1 MKFHSLRKVM
11 NDHSIKGIGDSMTH
25 WANYISN
32 VRREDILNE
41 GSIKYGISEYLVS
54 STGLL
59 SNRDNRTSP
68 KIEKINF
75 EYTHPIFSSKRLDL
89 YFQESFTSN
98 GKSEIQ
104 DIYIEFKFMRKNGFT
119 QSDCKLYIYDLLRLA
134 SIRRNELDS
143 TRVFFMLVGYSVQIK
158 KGLNCENSKNNEN
171 KRNNTI
177 PKETDKI
184 KKKIGKYL
192 NTETE
197 TTFAVNELEEDFN
210 ILGSFYKKHKYKN
223 NVKELNNDDQI
234 NLKKVYPTEEGS
246 KNKIGVYIWEIS
258 VN

>member
-11 NDHSIKGIGDSMTH
+11 SDHSIKGIGDSMTH

-59 SNRDNRTSP
+59 SNRDNITSP

-98 GKSEIQ
+98 GKSEKQ
-104 DIYIEFKFMRKNGFT
+104 DIYIEFKFMRKKGFT

-134 SIRRNELDS
+134 SIRRNESDS
-143 TRVFFMLVGYSVQIK
+143 TRAFFMLVGNSEQIK
-158 KGLNCENSKNNEN
+158 KELKCKKDESKRINIKPTE
-171 KRNNTI
+171 
-177 PKETDKI
+177 PDEI
-184 KKKIGKYL
+184 KKKFCKYL

-197 TTFAVNELEEDFN
+197 INFTVNELEEDFN
-210 ILGSFYKKHKYKN
+210 ILGSFYSKHKYKN
-223 NVKELNNDDQI
+223 NVKKVNHNDQI

-246 KNKIGVYIWEIS
+246 KNEIGVYIWEIS